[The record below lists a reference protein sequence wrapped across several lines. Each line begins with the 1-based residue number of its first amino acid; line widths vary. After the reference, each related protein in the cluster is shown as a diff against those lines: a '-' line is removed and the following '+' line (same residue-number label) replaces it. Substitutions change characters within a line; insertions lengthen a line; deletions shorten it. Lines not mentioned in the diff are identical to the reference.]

1 MRTIRVGKAAL
12 LAVLAGSLAACDGS
26 GNERG
31 GETAQTGA
39 PAQETAVNVENGSD
53 TAAYEVLAENL
64 NTPWAIA
71 MAQDA
76 VYISER
82 GGAVVKV
89 QAGNQSRQHVKLG
102 KPVKEEG
109 EGGLLGFALA
119 PDFETSRQAFAY
131 HTYEE
136 GRERLNRI
144 VLLRE
149 DDDGKGWSEQRELLG
164 GIPGAANHNGGRLAF
179 GPDGYL
185 YATTG
190 DAQDEASAQERA
202 SLAGKILRIKRDG
215 SVPADNPF
223 PGSPVYSY
231 GHRNPQG
238 IAWDQG
244 GVLYSSEHGPS
255 GSPGGHD
262 ELNRITAGGNYGWPD
277 IIGDEQKEGMIA
289 PLYHTGEDTLAP
301 SGMAADASGQ
311 LLVTGLRGQS
321 LVRFASDGMRKETL
335 VRSEGRLRDAA
346 VKDGV
351 VYVITNN
358 TDGRGEPGN
367 NDDRLLRLK

>member
-1 MRTIRVGKAAL
+1 MKTGRYGKAAL
-12 LAVLAGSLAACDGS
+12 MAVLAGGLAACDGS
-26 GNERG
+26 GGKEA
-31 GETAQTGA
+31 AQTGA
-39 PAQETAVNVENGSD
+39 PAPGAAVNVENGSD
-53 TAAYEVLAENL
+53 TAAYEVVAEKL
-64 NTPWAIA
+64 ETPWAIA
-71 MAQDA
+71 LAQNA
-76 VYISER
+76 IYISER

-89 QAGNQSRQHVKLG
+89 QASRQTRQNVKLS
-102 KPVKEEG
+102 KPVKAEG
-109 EGGLLGFALA
+109 EGGFLGFALA

-136 GRERLNRI
+136 GGERLNRI

-149 DDDGKGWSEQRELLG
+149 SADGKSWTEQRELLG

-190 DAQDEASAQERA
+190 DAQEETSAQDRA
-202 SLAGKILRIKRDG
+202 SLAGKIVRIKRDG
-215 SVPADNPF
+215 TIPADNPF

-238 IAWDQG
+238 IAWDEA

-277 IIGDEQKEGMIA
+277 IIGDERKEGMIA
-289 PLYHTGEDTLAP
+289 PLYHTGDDTLAP
-301 SGMAADASGQ
+301 SGMAVDTSGS

-321 LVRFASDGMRKETL
+321 LVRFSTDASSHKTV
-335 VRSEGRLRDAA
+335 VRTEGRLRDAA